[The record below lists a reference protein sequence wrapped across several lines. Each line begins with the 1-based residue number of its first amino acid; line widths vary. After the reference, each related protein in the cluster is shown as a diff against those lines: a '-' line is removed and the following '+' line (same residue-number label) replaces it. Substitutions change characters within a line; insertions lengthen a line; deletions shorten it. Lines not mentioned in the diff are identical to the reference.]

1 MTRKPVILVVDDE
14 LQILRTMRASLPI
27 HGFDVRTA
35 PGGKEALDE
44 IKKEMPDLIILDLAM
59 PEMSGLDVC
68 GAIREFSSVPIVV
81 LSAIGAESDKVTAL
95 DMGADDYV
103 TKPFAMNELLARI
116 RAVLRRADTVSSPSV
131 LTAGDLTMDLNARQ
145 VMVGG
150 KEVKLTPKEFGVLKY
165 LMSNAGKVITHR
177 ALLLAVWGSESSEQ
191 TEYLRV
197 FINQLRR
204 KLESDPQHPER
215 ILTEPWVGYRF
226 VPCE

>member
-14 LQILRTMRASLPI
+14 LQILRVMRASLPL
-27 HGFDVRTA
+27 HGYEVRTA

-44 IKKEMPDLIILDLAM
+44 IQKEMPDLIVLDLAM
-59 PEMSGLDVC
+59 PGMSGLDVC
-68 GAIREFSSVPIVV
+68 FSIREFSSVPIVV
-81 LSAIGAESDKVTAL
+81 LSAIGNESDKVTAL
-95 DMGADDYV
+95 DLGADDYV

-116 RAVLRRADTVSSPSV
+116 RAVLRRSEATSSSSV
-131 LTAGDLTMDLNARQ
+131 LKAGDVTMDLNSRQ
-145 VMVGG
+145 VTVGER
-150 KEVKLTPKEFGVLKY
+150 EVKLTPKEFGVLRH
-165 LMSNAGKVITHR
+165 LVCNAGKVITHR

-204 KLESDPQHPER
+204 KLEPDPQHPHH

-226 VPCE
+226 VPHD